1 MKDRSISEVAR
12 EVGLRPSAIRYYE
25 QIGILPAA
33 PRRAGQRRYDDS
45 ALHRL
50 VVIQR
55 SRQLGF
61 TLEDIR
67 TLFHGFCDGV
77 PPATRWREV
86 SKRKIEELTR
96 LADEIAALQ
105 SFLRAQGT
113 CRCASLDECGTRL
126 LGRLP
131 CTE

>member
-1 MKDRSISEVAR
+1 MSDRSIAEVAR

-25 QIGILPAA
+25 QIGILPPP
-33 PRRAGQRRYDDS
+33 PRRAGQRRYDDV

-55 SRQLGF
+55 SRRLGF

-67 TLFHGFCDGV
+67 TLFHGFRDSV
-77 PPATRWREV
+77 PPSTRWREV
-86 SKRKIEELTR
+86 SMRKLSELDR
-96 LADEIAALQ
+96 LADEIAVLQ
-105 SFLRAQGT
+105 SLLRGQGA
-113 CRCASLDECGTRL
+113 CRCTSLDECGTRL
-126 LGRLP
+126 LGRSP